1 VSDVRLTLRQV
12 RFTNT
17 AFWRNP
23 AAAFF
28 TFVFPLMFLV
38 IFTTLFGNTEVTLPG
53 ANGQPITVSQSTFY
67 VAAMAAFAVITACYT
82 NLAISVCFQRDAG
95 ILKRV
100 RGTPLPGPAYLS
112 ARVLHAVLVSL
123 VLVTITAAFGATFYG
138 SDLPGGVDLL
148 VFILVVLVGAASFS
162 ALGLAV
168 TALVPNADAA
178 PPVVNVT
185 ILPILFLSDI
195 FIPLGDDPPGW
206 VNVVGQIFPVRHFS
220 EAMQAG
226 FIGTEFQ
233 WSDVLVVALWGVAGL
248 FLAARYFSWEP
259 RK

>member
-1 VSDVRLTLRQV
+1 MSDVRLSMRQV

-38 IFTTLFGNTEVTLPG
+38 IFTTLFGNAEVTLESG
-53 ANGQPITVSQSTFY
+53 VTVNQSTFY

-95 ILKRV
+95 ILKRI

-112 ARVLHAVLVSL
+112 ARVLHAMIVSL
-123 VLVTITAAFGATFYG
+123 VLVAITAAFGAAFYG
-138 SDLPGGVDLL
+138 SDLPSGVDLL
-148 VFILVVLVGAASFS
+148 VFVFTVLVGAASFS

-195 FIPLGDDPPGW
+195 FIPLEDPPLW
-206 VNVVGQIFPVRHFS
+206 VDIVGLVFPVRHFS

-226 FIGTEFQ
+226 FLGTEFQ
-233 WSDVLVVALWGVAGL
+233 WSDVVVVAAWGLAGL
-248 FLAARYFSWEP
+248 ILATRFFSWEP
-259 RK
+259 RR

>member
-1 VSDVRLTLRQV
+1 MSDVRLSMRQV

-38 IFTTLFGNTEVTLPG
+38 IFTTLFGNAEVTLESG
-53 ANGQPITVSQSTFY
+53 VTVNQSTFY

-112 ARVLHAVLVSL
+112 ARVLHAMIVSL
-123 VLVTITAAFGATFYG
+123 VLVAITAAFGAAFYG
-138 SDLPGGVDLL
+138 SDLPSGVDLL
-148 VFILVVLVGAASFS
+148 VFVFTVLVGAASFS

-195 FIPLGDDPPGW
+195 FIPLEDPPLW
-206 VNVVGQIFPVRHFS
+206 VDIVGLVFPVRHFS

-226 FIGTEFQ
+226 FLGTEFQ
-233 WSDVLVVALWGVAGL
+233 WSDVVVVAAWGLAGL
-248 FLAARYFSWEP
+248 ILAAKFFSWEP
-259 RK
+259 RR

>member
-1 VSDVRLTLRQV
+1 VSDLRLAIRQV

-53 ANGQPITVSQSTFY
+53 PDGQPITVSQSTFY

-82 NLAISVCFQRDAG
+82 NLAIGVCFQRDAG

-112 ARVLHAVLVSL
+112 ARVLHAVIVSVLLVA
-123 VLVTITAAFGATFYG
+123 ITAAFGAAFYG
-138 SDLPGGVDLL
+138 SDLPSGGDLI
-148 VFILVVLVGAASFS
+148 VFIFTVLVGAASFA

-168 TALVPNADAA
+168 TAIVPNADAA

-195 FIPLGDDPPGW
+195 FIPLGEDSPAW
-206 VNVVGQIFPVRHFS
+206 VDFVGLVFPVRHFS

-226 FIGTEFQ
+226 FIGTEFE
-233 WSDVLVVALWGVAGL
+233 WSDVVVVALWGLAGL
-248 FLAARYFSWEP
+248 VLAARFFSWEP
-259 RK
+259 RR

>member
-1 VSDVRLTLRQV
+1 VSDVRLSVRQV

-38 IFTTLFGNTEVTLPG
+38 IFTTLFGNAEVTLESG
-53 ANGQPITVSQSTFY
+53 VTVNQSTFY

-95 ILKRV
+95 ILKRI

-112 ARVLHAVLVSL
+112 ARVLHAMIVSL
-123 VLVTITAAFGATFYG
+123 VLVAITAAFGAAFYG
-138 SDLPGGVDLL
+138 SDLPSGVDLL
-148 VFILVVLVGAASFS
+148 VFVFTVLVGAASFS

-195 FIPLGDDPPGW
+195 FIPLEDPPLW
-206 VNVVGQIFPVRHFS
+206 VDIVGLVFPVRHFS

-226 FIGTEFQ
+226 FLGTEFQ
-233 WSDVLVVALWGVAGL
+233 WSDVVVVAAWGLAGL
-248 FLAARYFSWEP
+248 ILAAKFFSWEP
-259 RK
+259 RR

>member
-1 VSDVRLTLRQV
+1 VSDARLSMRQV

-38 IFTTLFGNTEVTLPG
+38 IFTTLFGNAEVTLESG
-53 ANGQPITVSQSTFY
+53 VTVNQSTFY

-95 ILKRV
+95 ILKRI

-112 ARVLHAVLVSL
+112 ARVLHAMIVSL
-123 VLVTITAAFGATFYG
+123 VLVAITAAFGAAFYG
-138 SDLPGGVDLL
+138 SDLPSGVDLL
-148 VFILVVLVGAASFS
+148 VFVFTVLVGAASFS

-195 FIPLGDDPPGW
+195 FIPLEDPPLW
-206 VNVVGQIFPVRHFS
+206 VDIVGLVFPVRHFS

-226 FIGTEFQ
+226 FLGTEFQ
-233 WSDVLVVALWGVAGL
+233 WSDVVVVAAWGLAGL
-248 FLAARYFSWEP
+248 ILAAKFFSWEP
-259 RK
+259 RR

>member
-1 VSDVRLTLRQV
+1 VSELGLTLRQV

-38 IFTTLFGNTEVTLPG
+38 IFTTLFGNAEVTLSG
-53 ANGQPITVSQSTFY
+53 GVTVTQSTFY

-82 NLAISVCFQRDAG
+82 NLAISVSFQRDAG
-95 ILKRV
+95 ILKRI

-112 ARVLHAVLVSL
+112 ARVVHAVVVSVLLVA
-123 VLVTITAAFGATFYG
+123 ITAAFGAAFYG
-138 SDLPGGVDLL
+138 SDLPSGVDLL
-148 VFILVVLVGAASFS
+148 VFVAVVLIGAASFA

-168 TALVPNADAA
+168 TAIVPNADAA

-195 FIPLGDDPPGW
+195 FIPLGEDPPTW
-206 VNVVGQIFPVRHFS
+206 VDVIGTVFPVRHFS

-226 FIGTEFQ
+226 FLGTAFE
-233 WSDVLVVALWGVAGL
+233 WSDVAVVAAWGIAGL
-248 FLAARYFSWEP
+248 ILAARFFSWEP

>member
-1 VSDVRLTLRQV
+1 VSDVRLSMRQV

-38 IFTTLFGNTEVTLPG
+38 IFTTLFGNAEVTLESG
-53 ANGQPITVSQSTFY
+53 VTVNQSTFY

-112 ARVLHAVLVSL
+112 ARVLHAMIVSL
-123 VLVTITAAFGATFYG
+123 VLVAITAAFGAAFYG
-138 SDLPGGVDLL
+138 SDLPSGVDLL
-148 VFILVVLVGAASFS
+148 VFVFTVLVGAASFS

-195 FIPLGDDPPGW
+195 FIPLEDPPLW
-206 VNVVGQIFPVRHFS
+206 VDIVGLVFPVRHFS

-226 FIGTEFQ
+226 FLGTEFQ
-233 WSDVLVVALWGVAGL
+233 WSDVVVVAAWGLAGL
-248 FLAARYFSWEP
+248 ILAAKFFSWEP
-259 RK
+259 RR

>member
-1 VSDVRLTLRQV
+1 MRQV

-17 AFWRNP
+17 AFWRIP
-23 AAAFF
+23 AAALF

-53 ANGQPITVSQSTFY
+53 PDGAPITVSQSTFY

-112 ARVLHAVLVSL
+112 ARVLHAVIVSVLLVA
-123 VLVTITAAFGATFYG
+123 ITAAFGAAFYG
-138 SDLPGGVDLL
+138 SDLPSGVGLL
-148 VFILVVLVGAASFS
+148 VFIFTVLVGAASFS

-195 FIPLGDDPPGW
+195 FIPLGDDPPAW
-206 VNVVGQIFPVRHFS
+206 VNVVGTVFPVRHFS

-226 FIGTEFQ
+226 FIGTEFE
-233 WSDVLVVALWGVAGL
+233 WSDVLVVVAWGLAGL
-248 FLAARYFSWEP
+248 VLAAKFFSWEP
-259 RK
+259 RR